1 MNILTFDIEDWFHIL
16 DNEST
21 KTEKH
26 WENFE
31 SRLEY
36 NIDKIFALLD
46 ENNQDATFFCL
57 GWVARKY
64 PHIIKK
70 IDELGYEVA
79 THSDTHQLAYEFNK
93 SQFNQDLELS
103 IKSIED
109 IIGKKITA
117 YRAPG
122 FSITEENLWIFD
134 ELLKHGIEKD
144 CSVFP
149 SSRSHGGLPKFAYS
163 KPAYVE
169 VNNGKIKEFPINLHN
184 ILGKNIIFSGG
195 GYFRLLPYTMLKYF
209 MHNSDYVM
217 SYFHPRDFDPDQPV
231 LDDLSSIRRFKSYVG
246 LSTSLRKLERLIQD
260 FNFVSLNQADKKV
273 DWENAKSIQ
282 FQSEANHQ
290 KSVSKC

>member
-21 KTEKH
+21 KTEKQ
-26 WENFE
+26 WDNFE
-31 SRLEY
+31 SRLEHS
-36 NIDKIFALLD
+36 IEKIFKLLD
-46 ENNQDATFFCL
+46 DNNQDATFFCL

-70 IDELGYEVA
+70 IDALGYEVA
-79 THSDTHQLAYEFNK
+79 THSDTHQLAYELNK
-93 SQFNQDLELS
+93 KQFNQDLELS

-109 IIGKKITA
+109 TIGKKVTA

-122 FSITEENLWIFD
+122 FSITDDNLWIFD

-149 SSRSHGGLPKFAYS
+149 ANRSHGGLPKFACT
-163 KPAYVE
+163 KPAYLE
-169 VNNGKIKEFPINLHN
+169 VNSGRLKEFPINLHP

-195 GYFRLLPYTMLKYF
+195 GYFRVLPYGMLKYF
-209 MHNSDYVM
+209 MHHSDYVM

-231 LDDLSSIRRFKSYVG
+231 LDDLSAIRRFKSYVG
-246 LSTSLRKLERLIQD
+246 LSSSLGKLERLIQD

-273 DWENAKSIQ
+273 DWHNAKNIQ
-282 FQSEANHQ
+282 FQSESKH
-290 KSVSKC
+290 KKIVSKC